1 MRPASSFIVFA
12 DESGD
17 HGLARINANY
27 PIFVL
32 SCCIFR
38 KDEYIDRVC
47 PALQRFKLRWWP
59 HDAVVLHSAQIKR
72 RAPPCG
78 FLQEKDRRERFMSD
92 LTRTLEDM
100 PFALIAGVIHKERLK
115 QRYSVPENPYA
126 LALKF
131 CMERAYSYLCDHE
144 EAESELHFL
153 VERRGNIEDA
163 ELRLVFRRACDGRS
177 HWEQTPGFSIEFVD
191 KKANLAGLQVA
202 DLVSTPIGRHVH
214 RPEQLNRAFEMIR
227 RKFWCSP
234 AGGQRGWGYEVFP

>member
-17 HGLARINANY
+17 HGLTRINPNY

-38 KDEYIDRVC
+38 KDEYIDHVC

-72 RAPPCG
+72 REPPFG
-78 FLQEKDRRERFMSD
+78 FLQERDRRERFMSD
-92 LTRTLEDM
+92 LARTLEDM

-115 QRYSVPENPYA
+115 ERYSIPDNPYA
-126 LALKF
+126 IALKF
-131 CMERAYSYLCDHE
+131 CMERVYSFLCDHE

-153 VERRGNIEDA
+153 VERRGNIEDS
-163 ELRLVFRRACDGRS
+163 ELRLVFRRVCDGRS
-177 HWEQTPGFSIEFVD
+177 HWEQSPGFSIEFVD
-191 KKANLAGLQVA
+191 KKANLAGLQIA

-214 RPEQLNRAFEMIR
+214 RPEQLNRAFEMVCK
-227 RKFWCSP
+227 KFWCSS
-234 AGGQRGWGYEVFP
+234 AGERQGWGYEIFP

>member
-1 MRPASSFIVFA
+1 
-12 DESGD
+12 
-17 HGLARINANY
+17 
-27 PIFVL
+27 
-32 SCCIFR
+32 
-38 KDEYIDRVC
+38 
-47 PALQRFKLRWWP
+47 
-59 HDAVVLHSAQIKR
+59 
-72 RAPPCG
+72 
-78 FLQEKDRRERFMSD
+78 MSD